1 MSSFAVLQFCRLD
14 IKVLE
19 LIYRIFTNNFII
31 IYYLIIYNN
40 KNNTKF
46 SFALSKTL
54 KSSLQKCKSAKV
66 RKWMYVGDCFK
77 KWLII
82 KPSKPLLFSI
92 ICPKYFGRLDY
103 FHYLCSKENN
113 TLYDETDQRRIQRE
127 TGTAVRTVHQG
138 GVPVAC

>member
-103 FHYLCSKENN
+103 FHYLCSVGDLMLLRK
-113 TLYDETDQRRIQRE
+113 Y
-127 TGTAVRTVHQG
+127 
-138 GVPVAC
+138 